1 MSQVGRIKVSLFRAH
16 LLFEKFAYLFPFDV
30 DGGQYDVAR
39 FEMHQLQDAFAQI
52 GLYNIDAPLH
62 QERIQ
67 STLFGE
73 HGFALDEMVD
83 VMLIQYFVDDGAV
96 FIGIF
101 CPMYDGA
108 VGGSILLKLQQK
120 FFEVAVGV

>member
-1 MSQVGRIKVSLFRAH
+1 
-16 LLFEKFAYLFPFDV
+16 
-30 DGGQYDVAR
+30 
-39 FEMHQLQDAFAQI
+39 
-52 GLYNIDAPLH
+52 
-62 QERIQ
+62 
-67 STLFGE
+67 
-73 HGFALDEMVD
+73 MVD
-83 VMLIQYFVDDGAV
+83 VMLIQYLVDDGAV

>member
-1 MSQVGRIKVSLFRAH
+1 MNGR
-16 LLFEKFAYLFPFDV
+16 
-30 DGGQYDVAR
+30 QYDVAW

-52 GLYNIDAPLH
+52 GLYDIDAPLH

-73 HGFALDEMVD
+73 HRFALDEMVD
-83 VMLIQYFVDDGAV
+83 IMFIQYLVDDGAV

-120 FFEVAVGV
+120 FFEVTVGV

>member
-1 MSQVGRIKVSLFRAH
+1 M
-16 LLFEKFAYLFPFDV
+16 
-30 DGGQYDVAR
+30 DGGQYDVTR

-52 GLYNIDAPLH
+52 GLYDIDATLH

-67 STLFGE
+67 ATLFGE

-83 VMLIQYFVDDGAV
+83 VMLIQYLVDDGAV

-108 VGGSILLKLQQK
+108 VGGSILLNSEQK

>member
-1 MSQVGRIKVSLFRAH
+1 MNIEIKEDFVA
-16 LLFEKFAYLFPFDV
+16 PFLNV
-30 DGGQYDVAR
+30 DPKW
-39 FEMHQLQDAFAQI
+39 
-52 GLYNIDAPLH
+52 IDELIASKTD
-62 QERIQ
+62 IQ
-67 STLFGE
+67 NKVICIEELSELTKEITKEIRGE
-73 HGFALDEMVD
+73 DNKYEIVDEMVD

-108 VGGSILLKLQQK
+108 VGDSILLKLQQK